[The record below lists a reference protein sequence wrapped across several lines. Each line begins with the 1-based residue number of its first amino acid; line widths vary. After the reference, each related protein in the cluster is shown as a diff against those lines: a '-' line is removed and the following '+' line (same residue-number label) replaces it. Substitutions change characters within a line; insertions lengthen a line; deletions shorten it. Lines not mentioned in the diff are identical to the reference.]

1 MNTAQGNKTH
11 SITMKW
17 SHLTIIGLV
26 AIGNAQPLTNP
37 YSKWSQAASIQG
49 LVVDLGYGRFGGKQ
63 DSSLNA
69 WLGYCGTYSSR
80 LVSSSH

>member
-1 MNTAQGNKTH
+1 
-11 SITMKW
+11 MKW

-26 AIGNAQPLTNP
+26 AIGNARPLTNP

-49 LVVDLGYGRFGGKQ
+49 PVVDLGYGRFEGKQ

-80 LVSSSH
+80 LVSRSH